1 MNLEIKENLK
11 AAIMAAHS
19 EAEKSVGET
28 REQME
33 TLIEKRMICAALVET
48 MQRKYKHT
56 IKLELAEVMN
66 ARDVQRYL
74 TLHKIAPKRDAL
86 VDKAQLSLI
95 GLIDPC
101 EPTERAE
108 GNTAPTKT
116 ISTIM
121 TRAAREFDKKMKA
134 RPVSEWSSGERE
146 QYRRAVMPFL
156 EVLKNLNETK

>member
-11 AAIMAAHS
+11 AAILAAHS
-19 EAEKSVGET
+19 EAEKCVDET
-28 REQME
+28 RGHMGN
-33 TLIEKRMICAALVET
+33 LIEKRMTCAALVET

-74 TLHKIAPKRDAL
+74 TLHRIAPKRDAL

-108 GNTAPTKT
+108 GKTTPIKT

-121 TRAAREFDKKMKA
+121 TRAAREFDKKMKS
-134 RPVSEWSSGERE
+134 RPVAEWSTGERE

-156 EVLKNLNETK
+156 EVLEKLNESK